1 MGIFSR
7 ITHRFAAAGVAAAL
21 LLGPGLP
28 SAAHAAQPVVSSAAS
43 SSARQG
49 DGLVI
54 DQQWV
59 QKNVTI
65 KAGPCEAG
73 YYRFMYASP
82 DSVCMSMYIPAGVYK
97 QLQEHGYTAHVQMKR
112 TRLLD
117 GKEIAVDYSREG
129 RIERQNDKEVV
140 IGTAQ
145 FVGKENLLEKI
156 GRYQDKTEVEVK
168 FERSLPG
175 GQQYKLG
182 LHFKMMTVYPS
193 AEALKKYRQEYPHPS
208 VLHMRVINFTVLPIN
223 DEDANSD
230 VDSVFAKDDDTFF
243 RWRSVFDHAKAFD
256 VTWEQQWPKG
266 QVNPT
271 PTPKPIDPPKPAPEP
286 KPTNPPVPAPTPQ
299 PSTPTTPSVNSP
311 FTDVAADNPF
321 VDDIAWLK
329 QQGITAGWSDGTF
342 RPTDGIE
349 RQAMAA
355 FLYRAAGEPN
365 VQLPKQ
371 SPFTDVNPNDP
382 FYKEIVW
389 LKQQGITAGWSDG
402 TFRPTDGIERQA
414 MAAFL
419 YRAAGKPKVQLPKQS
434 PFADVKPS
442 DPFYKEIVWAYQR
455 GITTGWPD
463 GTFRPHDQIERQAM
477 AAFLH
482 RYSKK

>member
-7 ITHRFAAAGVAAAL
+7 TTHKLATAGVAASL
-21 LLGPGLP
+21 LLGLGLP
-28 SAAHAAQPVVSSAAS
+28 SAAHAAQPVVPSTAS

-49 DGLVI
+49 DGLFI

-59 QKNVTI
+59 QKNITTT
-65 KAGPCEAG
+65 ASACEAG
-73 YYRFMYASP
+73 YFRFMYASP

-97 QLQEHGYTAHVQMKR
+97 QLQEHGYTIHVQMKR

-117 GKEIAVDYSREG
+117 GKEIAVDYSPKG
-129 RIERQNDKEVV
+129 RIESQDDKEVV
-140 IGTAQ
+140 IGTAH

-175 GQQYKLG
+175 GQLYKLG
-182 LHFKMMTVYPS
+182 LNFKMMTVYPS
-193 AEALKKYRQEYPHPS
+193 AEALKKYRQEYPHPGF
-208 VLHMRVINFTVLPIN
+208 LYMRVLNFTVLPIN
-223 DEDANSD
+223 DEDANS
-230 VDSVFAKDDDTFF
+230 SYEAVFNKDDQTSY
-243 RWRSVFDHAKAFD
+243 RSRRVFDHAKAFD

-266 QVNPT
+266 QVNPA
-271 PTPKPIDPPKPAPEP
+271 PTPKPIDPPKPTPEP
-286 KPTNPPVPAPTPQ
+286 KPTNPSVPVPTPQ
-299 PSTPTTPSVNSP
+299 PSTPTVPSVNSP

-321 VDDIAWLK
+321 VDDIVWLK
-329 QQGITAGWSDGTF
+329 QRGITAGWSDGTF

-355 FLYRAAGEPN
+355 FLYRAAGSPE
-365 VQLPKQ
+365 VQLPKS
-371 SPFTDVNPNDP
+371 SPFTDVNP
-382 FYKEIVW
+382 
-389 LKQQGITAGWSDG
+389 G
-402 TFRPTDGIERQA
+402 
-414 MAAFL
+414 
-419 YRAAGKPKVQLPKQS
+419 
-434 PFADVKPS
+434 
-442 DPFYKEIVWAYQR
+442 DPFYKEIVWAQQQ

-463 GTFRPHDQIERQAM
+463 GTFRPKDGIERQAM